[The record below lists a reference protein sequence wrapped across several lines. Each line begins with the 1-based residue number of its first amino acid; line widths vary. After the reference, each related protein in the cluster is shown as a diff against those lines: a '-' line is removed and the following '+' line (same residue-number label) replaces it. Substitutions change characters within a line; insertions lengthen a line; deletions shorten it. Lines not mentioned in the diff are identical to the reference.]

1 MKSTISALTLSP
13 AIDKT
18 VYIDGFRVD
27 EVNKAQGCC
36 QVPGL
41 EGGQRRARAG
51 KVRRS
56 LRLLWFFGR
65 RRAVYCRRAARRRRR
80 RRFCRRRL

>member
-1 MKSTISALTLSP
+1 MRNMISALTLSP

-36 QVPGL
+36 QVPGSK
-41 EGGQRRARAG
+41 GVNVARI
-51 KVRRS
+51 
-56 LRLLWFFGR
+56 L
-65 RRAVYCRRAARRRRR
+65 RRAASSPSASALWWGRAAATWPTR
-80 RRFCRRRL
+80 CAPTA